1 MMIKSNKSI
10 ACIAKKECL
19 KQKRVFAFEHCGPK
33 NFIKVVL
40 GVIHGSLL
48 LSRWFHLLFI
58 LKNLSKLYGY
68 FFA

>member
-40 GVIHGSLL
+40 GVMAEGNSQFTFTLQVV
-48 LSRWFHLLFI
+48 SSFI
-58 LKNLSKLYGY
+58 YLKEFK
-68 FFA
+68 